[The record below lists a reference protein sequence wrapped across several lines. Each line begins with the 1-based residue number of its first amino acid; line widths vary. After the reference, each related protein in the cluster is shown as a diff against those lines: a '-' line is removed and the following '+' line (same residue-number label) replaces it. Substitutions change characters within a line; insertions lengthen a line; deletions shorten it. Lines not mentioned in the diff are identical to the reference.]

1 MKKLLTITALLFSV
15 TSFGQNWE
23 NWKSIDDIKVKD
35 LPKSKLMSFNYTD
48 SGIVVDN
55 FTWLV
60 IMKPN
65 FIARKTYQ
73 IDIKGVLTV
82 SANNDTLEIQSK
94 DIKFIKV
101 DGKIYE
107 IKRTTELKEI
117 VDNYG
122 LKGFF
127 PAINWRIDT
136 SYYLPKIKN

>member
-15 TSFGQNWE
+15 TIFGQNWK

-35 LPKSKLMSFNYTD
+35 LPKSKLMIFNYTD

-73 IDIKGVLTV
+73 IDIKGVLTQLMI
-82 SANNDTLEIQSK
+82 SLFRLTPTPLSFGRGYLKQQTL
-94 DIKFIKV
+94 
-101 DGKIYE
+101 
-107 IKRTTELKEI
+107 
-117 VDNYG
+117 
-122 LKGFF
+122 
-127 PAINWRIDT
+127 
-136 SYYLPKIKN
+136 

>member
-1 MKKLLTITALLFSV
+1 MKKTLTLAALLFSL
-15 TSFGQNWE
+15 TSFGQNWK
-23 NWKSIDDIKVKD
+23 NWKSTDDIRVKD
-35 LPKSKLMSFNYTD
+35 LPKSKSIVFNYTD

-60 IMKPN
+60 IQPK
-65 FIARKTYQ
+65 FIARETYQ

-82 SANNDTLEIQSK
+82 SAKNDTLEIQSK
-94 DIKFIKV
+94 DIKYIKV

-122 LKGFF
+122 FKGFL
-127 PAINWRIDT
+127 PTSTLRVDT
-136 SYYLPKIKN
+136 SYYLPKIKH